1 MRREHD
7 FMIVAE
13 GLTKKYKEFISL
25 DDLNLQVSRGE
36 IFGFLGHNGA
46 GKTTT
51 VNILTTLLS
60 PTSGRASICG
70 FDIQDESRQVR
81 ERIGYLPENAKFY
94 EDLTAFENLA
104 FFARLSGVKNPGE
117 KISEVLTFL
126 DFQGIENKKLGEFSK
141 GMRQRIGIAQAIIH
155 DPEVLF
161 LDEPTSGLDPRGIKH
176 LREVILRLNSEKGMT
191 IFMNTHLLSEVART
205 CTTIGV
211 LSHGRLIYK
220 DSLENTLD
228 TFRDEVSL
236 ETIYLENLA
245 G

>member
-81 ERIGYLPENAKFY
+81 ERIDYLPENVKFY

-104 FFARLSGVKNPGE
+104 FFC
-117 KISEVLTFL
+117 
-126 DFQGIENKKLGEFSK
+126 
-141 GMRQRIGIAQAIIH
+141 QAIRR
-155 DPEVLF
+155 EK
-161 LDEPTSGLDPRGIKH
+161 SGGKNQRGVD
-176 LREVILRLNSEKGMT
+176 LPGFSG
-191 IFMNTHLLSEVART
+191 
-205 CTTIGV
+205 
-211 LSHGRLIYK
+211 
-220 DSLENTLD
+220 D
-228 TFRDEVSL
+228 
-236 ETIYLENLA
+236 
-245 G
+245 

>member
-1 MRREHD
+1 MENRTEIMRREHD

-81 ERIGYLPENAKFY
+81 ERI
-94 EDLTAFENLA
+94 
-104 FFARLSGVKNPGE
+104 
-117 KISEVLTFL
+117 
-126 DFQGIENKKLGEFSK
+126 
-141 GMRQRIGIAQAIIH
+141 
-155 DPEVLF
+155 
-161 LDEPTSGLDPRGIKH
+161 
-176 LREVILRLNSEKGMT
+176 
-191 IFMNTHLLSEVART
+191 
-205 CTTIGV
+205 
-211 LSHGRLIYK
+211 
-220 DSLENTLD
+220 
-228 TFRDEVSL
+228 
-236 ETIYLENLA
+236 
-245 G
+245 